1 MVASIA
7 NPIVINSV
15 VVFIRLYWF
24 EKRFQ
29 KVVKDARTVRR
40 TRTRS
45 RTNSEARVDIN
56 VDEEERGVGNRQIKV
71 LHAGSAASNGRS
83 EDSDGR
89 TNDAKRKSL
98 DEVLSEKTDEQRN
111 PNPVTPTEAPQ
122 YPVVE
127 GPVKNQRGITFQD
140 EVSQPFPERASSP
153 ELMRTPARRTT
164 EQHIAFVEKQRN
176 LKDKSTLRIP
186 GPRDYDRGSV
196 PQQVTDEDDICAD
209 HDDDDLGPQ
218 RRNTRTA
225 FSANHNRASKC
236 SITVEDAE
244 PTEGAK
250 GSKKL
255 SWSTIRHPRKFLSQD
270 TVNPSLRARTKSFAD
285 LITARTED
293 VDPMPYLSWHPTVG
307 RNSAFIDLTEDQRE
321 ELGGIEYRAL
331 KTLAVVLICK
341 ICVCKILWKF
351 H

>member
-29 KVVKDARTVRR
+29 KVVKDARSLRR

-45 RTNSEARVDIN
+45 RTNSEARIDVDI
-56 VDEEERGVGNRQIKV
+56 DKEERGVGNRQIKV
-71 LHAGSAASNGRS
+71 LHAGSATSNGKS
-83 EDSDGR
+83 EDSDGG
-89 TNDAKRKSL
+89 TNDAKGKSF
-98 DEVLSEKTDEQRN
+98 DEGVSEKIDEQRS
-111 PNPVTPTEAPQ
+111 PDIADVAEVPQ
-122 YPVVE
+122 TTTVE
-127 GPVKNQRGITFQD
+127 GLVRNQREITFQD
-140 EVSQPFPERASSP
+140 EISPPIIERVPSA
-153 ELMRTPARRTT
+153 ELVRAPAQRTT
-164 EQHIAFVEKQRN
+164 EQDIAFVEKQRN

-196 PQQVTDEDDICAD
+196 PQQVTDEDGTGAD
-209 HDDDDLGPQ
+209 HDEDDLGPQ
-218 RRNTRTA
+218 RRNIRTA
-225 FSANHNRASKC
+225 FSTHYSRASKR
-236 SITVEDAE
+236 SDTVEEAQSV
-244 PTEGAK
+244 EGAK

-255 SWSTIRHPRKFLSQD
+255 SWSTFRHPSKILSRD
-270 TVNPSLRARTKSFAD
+270 TVNPGLRARTKSFAD
-285 LITARTED
+285 LITARTDD

-331 KTLAVVLICK
+331 KTLAVVLLCK
-341 ICVCKILWKF
+341 VFCT
-351 H
+351 

>member
-29 KVVKDARTVRR
+29 NIVRDARALRR

-45 RTNSEARVDIN
+45 RTNSEARIDVDA
-56 VDEEERGVGNRQIKV
+56 DKEERGVGNRQIKV
-71 LHAGSAASNGRS
+71 LHAGSATSNGKS
-83 EDSDGR
+83 EDSDGGM
-89 TNDAKRKSL
+89 NEAKRKSF
-98 DEVLSEKTDEQRN
+98 DEAMSEKTDMQRS
-111 PNPVTPTEAPQ
+111 PNIVDPNETPQ
-122 YPVVE
+122 YPTVD
-127 GPVKNQRGITFQD
+127 GPVRNQREITFQD
-140 EVSQPFPERASSP
+140 EISRPIVERVPSP
-153 ELMRTPARRTT
+153 DSVRAPVRRTT

-196 PQQVTDEDDICAD
+196 PQQVTDEDDIVVD
-209 HDDDDLGPQ
+209 HDDNDLGPQ
-218 RRNTRTA
+218 RKNIRTA
-225 FSANHNRASKC
+225 FSSHYNRATKRSD
-236 SITVEDAE
+236 TVEE
-244 PTEGAK
+244 VQGAK
-250 GSKKL
+250 SSKKL
-255 SWSTIRHPRKFLSQD
+255 IWSTIWHPSKILSRGAA
-270 TVNPSLRARTKSFAD
+270 NPSLRARTKSFAG

-293 VDPMPYLSWHPTVG
+293 VDPTPYLSWQPTIG

-331 KTLAVVLICK
+331 KTLAVVLSCK
-341 ICVCKILWKF
+341 SFWV
-351 H
+351 